1 MRKTGPNFTGNEAST
16 SLAGCLKNMTWF
28 HEETRQRKV
37 WLVSYL
43 KWTKSFLQT
52 SISFHL
58 KIVLAIL
65 TQPQIAFTNKL
76 NRLLPEL
83 FKWHLATIQSE
94 DSPTSCAHQNQLIV
108 NFSSQKFKSLK
119 KIPKKMIIFKECFYS
134 LTLFSFSP
142 FIKSLYWIF
151 HTQEEEEKKSRL
163 KKGNQKSSKL
173 INAPRKA
180 AKLKPESLWTKSRSQ
195 LGNDSFW
202 FRNSIIEL
210 AFLTVQVER

>member
-1 MRKTGPNFTGNEAST
+1 MGRTGPNFFGNEAST

-43 KWTKSFLQT
+43 KWTKSFLQS

-83 FKWHLATIQSE
+83 FKWHLATNQSE

-151 HTQEEEEKKSRL
+151 HTQEEEEKKVDS
-163 KKGNQKSSKL
+163 
-173 INAPRKA
+173 RKA
-180 AKLKPESLWTKSRSQ
+180 IRRAQNWLTRPAKPQS
-195 LGNDSFW
+195 
-202 FRNSIIEL
+202 
-210 AFLTVQVER
+210 